1 MSARAFSKSL
11 RELRVHFSQQSPSS
25 QGLRDF
31 IIKSYPGLKK
41 ANPGVPILIREAN
54 NVESRIIARFD
65 QGRERKIVVD
75 GLSTGDIE
83 QKFGSL
89 VSSSDTK

>member
-11 RELRVHFSQQSPSS
+11 RELRVHFSQHSPAS

-31 IIKSYPGLKK
+31 IVKSYPEIKK
-41 ANPGVPILIREAN
+41 ANPGLPVLIREAS

-83 QKFGSL
+83 QKFSSL
-89 VSSSDTK
+89 VSSDAK